1 MNSGLIS
8 SAEAGVEIARQES
21 ADFEQLFATQWPRL
35 VRILHRMTGNR
46 SQAEDIVQE
55 TFLRFHKRRHA
66 LQSPAAWLYRVA
78 LRLGL
83 DALRGDRRRGRWEQT
98 AFASAHASST
108 PDTQVQVAEQQELV
122 SRVLGRMSKRSA
134 QLLLLRY
141 SGLSF
146 AEIAEITGLKV
157 SSVGTLL
164 NRAELDFKKRY
175 LKLSRGA
182 RP

>member
-1 MNSGLIS
+1 MNNGLIS
-8 SAEAGVEIARQES
+8 SAEAGVEIAKQES
-21 ADFEQLFATQWPRL
+21 ADFEHLFTAQWHRL
-35 VRILHRMTGNR
+35 VRILYRMTGNW

-55 TFLRFHKRRHA
+55 TFLRFHKRQHTLRN
-66 LQSPAAWLYRVA
+66 PAAWLYRVS

-98 AFASAHASST
+98 AFASAHAPST
-108 PDTQVQVAEQQELV
+108 PDTHVQLAEQQELV

-134 QLLLLRY
+134 QLLVLRY
-141 SGLSF
+141 SGLPF
-146 AEIAEITGLKV
+146 AEIAEIIGLKV

-175 LKLSRGA
+175 LKLSKGA